1 MTGNII
7 IQLDKLSDEK
17 RNKILEIL
25 GDDYSLN
32 LSGKDKSE
40 MLEARLRRVI
50 NETKPN
56 TTNYD
61 FCYGQNFFFS
71 DCRLELKQFSMFGK
85 SPKLQQVKPELYD
98 KILVCAEYENY
109 AEWWV
114 LRTSLISSKA
124 GKENKE
130 TGKLTL
136 TRQHKGNEYEGQIMF
151 NGKFQKVATKICQT
165 GVINYK
171 NNDLG
176 LNDEETLY
184 ILNFV
189 KNY

>member
-7 IQLDKLSDEK
+7 VQLDKLSDEK

-61 FCYGQNFFFS
+61 FWYGQNFFFS
-71 DCRLELKQFSMFGK
+71 D
-85 SPKLQQVKPELYD
+85 
-98 KILVCAEYENY
+98 
-109 AEWWV
+109 
-114 LRTSLISSKA
+114 
-124 GKENKE
+124 
-130 TGKLTL
+130 
-136 TRQHKGNEYEGQIMF
+136 
-151 NGKFQKVATKICQT
+151 
-165 GVINYK
+165 
-171 NNDLG
+171 
-176 LNDEETLY
+176 
-184 ILNFV
+184 
-189 KNY
+189 